1 MEETLQPIM
10 QAKNITKVYPGTTA
24 LKDVDFEI
32 YPGKVNVLIG
42 ENGAGKSTLMKIL
55 AGIEQPTE
63 GKIFLEGKEIHFSNT
78 REAAAQGVGI
88 VHQELAFFKDMTVAD
103 NMFAGSEISHFG
115 VIDRKEQEKRARK
128 VLLELQQDI
137 NPKET
142 MLNLRVGQ
150 QQVVEIGKKMLNPL
164 HVLIM
169 DEPTSSLSNT
179 EVESLFKLIEDL
191 KKQGLAIIYISHRL
205 EEIIR
210 IGDHVTILRDGSRVA
225 DADVKDINVA
235 WIVERMVGHSH
246 LEIEKPP
253 YLGEK
258 EEVLKVEN
266 YCLPRMGGGWTVDH
280 VSFSLHKGEVLGI
293 YGLMGAGRTELV
305 ESLMGLHDEAT
316 GMMYVCGEPVKKPT
330 IDEQIQRGMVLA
342 PEDRQKDGLVQTM
355 SISDNSL
362 LTSIPR
368 FTKNGVI
375 NRKKCDEAVKNIVKD
390 LQIKVADVKHP
401 ITSLSGGNQQKV
413 VIGKCV
419 MAQAKIFMMD
429 EPSRGID
436 VGAKTD
442 IFRLMRRFASEGQ
455 GVIFVGSE
463 LKEIIMVC
471 DRVLVMSNGKITADL
486 SGDEI
491 TEEALVKASAAN
503 LKTGLQQDNEE
514 EIEEGVLS

>member
-24 LKDVDFEI
+24 LKDVDFDV

-63 GKIFLEGKEIHFSNT
+63 GKIFLDGKEIHFSNT
-78 REAAAQGVGI
+78 REAAEQGVGI
-88 VHQELAFFKDMTVAD
+88 VHQELAFFKDMNVAD
-103 NMFAGSEISHFG
+103 NMFAGNEISHFG
-115 VIDRKEQEKRARK
+115 IIDRKEQERRARK
-128 VLLELQQDI
+128 VLLDLQQDI
-137 NPKET
+137 NPKEA
-142 MLNLRVGQ
+142 MINLRVGQ

-191 KKQGLAIIYISHRL
+191 KKQGLGIIYISHRL

-210 IGDHVTILRDGSRVA
+210 IGDHVTILRDGRRVA
-225 DADVKDINVA
+225 DADVKDINVS
-235 WIVERMVGHSH
+235 WIIERMVGHSH
-246 LEIEKPP
+246 LDIEKPP
-253 YLGEK
+253 YPGEK
-258 EEVLKVEN
+258 EEVLKVED
-266 YCLPRMGGGWTVDH
+266 YCLPRLGGGWTVDH
-280 VSFSLHKGEVLGI
+280 VSFTLHKGEVLGI

-305 ESLMGLHDEAT
+305 ESLMGMHEEST

-330 IDEQIQRGMVLA
+330 IAEQIERGIVLV

-355 SISDNSL
+355 SIANNSL

-368 FTKNGVI
+368 FTKFGVI
-375 NRKKCDEAVKNIVKD
+375 DRRECSQAVKDVVRD
-390 LQIKVADVKHP
+390 MQIKVADVNHL

-442 IFRLMRRFASEGQ
+442 IFRLMRRFAAEGQ

-463 LKEIIMVC
+463 LKEIVMVC

-491 TEEALVKASAAN
+491 TEDALVKASAAN
-503 LKTGLQQDNEE
+503 LHTGLQLEE
-514 EIEEGVLS
+514 ETIEEGVRL